1 MEIITTP
8 IKDLLIVKPKI
19 FTDDRGFFFETYN
32 ENRYKELGINQN
44 FVQDNQSKSSYG
56 VIRGLHFQHNP
67 YCQLKLVSVTI
78 GKVWDVAVDLRANS
92 ATYGQWYGVEL
103 TEENH
108 LQFLIPRGFAHGF
121 SVLSKTAVFSY
132 KCDNFYNPAA
142 DGGILFNDPD
152 LNIDWKIPTDKMI
165 LSEKDTKHPLLKDVT
180 LNF

>member
-1 MEIITTP
+1 M
-8 IKDLLIVKPKI
+8 
-19 FTDDRGFFFETYN
+19 
-32 ENRYKELGINQN
+32 
-44 FVQDNQSKSSYG
+44 
-56 VIRGLHFQHNP
+56 
-67 YCQLKLVSVTI
+67 
-78 GKVWDVAVDLRANS
+78 AVDLRANS

>member
-67 YCQLKLVSVTI
+67 YCQSKLVSVTI

-92 ATYGQWYGVEL
+92 ATYGQWFGVEL